1 MHLDWTDSFF
11 LFSSASVLATSLC
24 RTDQARLESK
34 KKSVSSSLDVG
45 RPGVQW
51 AWLGPIDDAG
61 TEERVRR
68 GLGCFL

>member
-34 KKSVSSSLDVG
+34 KKKCQQLVG
-45 RPGVQW
+45 RGEAGSSVGL
-51 AWLGPIDDAG
+51 AGPD
-61 TEERVRR
+61 
-68 GLGCFL
+68 